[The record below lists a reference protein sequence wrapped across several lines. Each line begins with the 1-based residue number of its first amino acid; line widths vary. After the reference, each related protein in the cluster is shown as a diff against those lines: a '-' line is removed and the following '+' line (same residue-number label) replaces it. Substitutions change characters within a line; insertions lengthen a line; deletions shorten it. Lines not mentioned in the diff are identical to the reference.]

1 MLPAETAVSAPSLT
15 SPAVRVRA
23 TGVSRRF
30 YVWMAYACAF
40 IAFAG
45 FAPSY
50 WAPVATGSFA
60 GPSIL
65 HVHGLLFSAWTLLFV
80 AQARFAASGRFEHHR
95 ALGLAGI
102 SVATAML
109 MLGVLVATAS
119 IEAGIARGLG
129 QQARTF
135 SIVPITIILSFAG
148 LVIAAIANIRRPE
161 IHMRL
166 MLVASISVLPPAI
179 ARVVFLLLSPEGTLK
194 PAMGDTPPIEVSLI
208 PSFAAN
214 LLLVVAIVYDWRMRG
229 RPHPAYLIAGACLVA
244 VQIVRIPLGGTAAW
258 HTVTEWLVRMMP

>member
-1 MLPAETAVSAPSLT
+1 MVPGETAVSVAPLT
-15 SPAVRVRA
+15 SPVIRA
-23 TGVSRRF
+23 RARGVSRQF

-45 FAPSY
+45 FTPSY

-95 ALGLAGI
+95 AVGLAGI

-109 MLGVLVATAS
+109 IFGILVATAS
-119 IEAGIARGLG
+119 IEAGIARGLE
-129 QQARTF
+129 QQARAF

-148 LVIAAIANIRRPE
+148 LVAAAIANIRRPE

-166 MLVASISVLPPAI
+166 MLAASISVLPPAI
-179 ARVVFLLLSPEGTLK
+179 ARVVLLLLSPERTLK
-194 PAMGDTPPIEVSLI
+194 PAMGDTPPIEMSLI

-214 LLLVVAIVYDWRMRG
+214 LLLVVAIVYDWRRRG
-229 RPHPAYLIAGACLVA
+229 RPHPAYLIAGAFLVV
-244 VQIVRIPLGGTAAW
+244 VQVARIPLSRTAAW
-258 HTVTEWLVRMMP
+258 HAVTDWLVRMM